1 MATSWMQFDQKRFG
15 GRLGIL
21 CVVICSVLPALRRS
35 AVAADVLVGES
46 VPAVRRVAMSKIDHG
61 LWDSLLQKYVD
72 DRGMVSYRKWK
83 ASGPSVKQLDDY
95 IAHLSTAKLTKASK
109 AEHLAF
115 WINAYNAVTIKGILR
130 EYPTSSIRN
139 HTAKLWGY
147 NIWKNLKLQVDA
159 KQLSLDEIE
168 HKILRTLDEPRI
180 HFAIVCASI
189 GCPKLLNRAY
199 LPEKIQDQLAD
210 NARDFFA
217 DPAKFK
223 RTGNKL
229 QISPILKWFG
239 EDFGSTQ
246 AAQLKAIAPY
256 LPKAA
261 QAVAKS
267 GNANVS
273 YLGYD
278 WGLNDK
284 K

>member
-1 MATSWMQFDQKRFG
+1 MTEFWTRSRDWAW
-15 GRLGIL
+15 LGTFQICCL
-21 CVVICSVLPALRRS
+21 VVCLAALPGSVIAG
-35 AVAADVLVGES
+35 DVLVGKA
-46 VPAVRRVAMSKIDHG
+46 VPASQRVAMSDIDHG
-61 LWDSLLQKYVD
+61 SWDALLQKYVD

-83 ASGPSVKQLDDY
+83 ASASSVRELDDY
-95 IAHLSTAKLTKASK
+95 IAHLSAAKLTKASK
-109 AEHLAF
+109 SEHLAF
-115 WINAYNAVTIKGILR
+115 WINAYNSVTIKGILR
-130 EYPTSSIRN
+130 EYPTTSIRN

-147 NIWKNLKLQVDA
+147 NIWKNLKLQVDG
-159 KQLSLDEIE
+159 KQLSLDDIE

-199 LPEKIQDQLAD
+199 QPDRIEEQLIQ

-217 DPAKFK
+217 DPTKFK

-229 QISPILKWFG
+229 QVSPILKWFG
-239 EDFGSTQ
+239 EDFGSTT
-246 AAQLKAIAPY
+246 AEQLEAIAPY
-256 LPKAA
+256 LPKAT

-267 GNANVS
+267 GDVSVS
-273 YLGYD
+273 YLEYD